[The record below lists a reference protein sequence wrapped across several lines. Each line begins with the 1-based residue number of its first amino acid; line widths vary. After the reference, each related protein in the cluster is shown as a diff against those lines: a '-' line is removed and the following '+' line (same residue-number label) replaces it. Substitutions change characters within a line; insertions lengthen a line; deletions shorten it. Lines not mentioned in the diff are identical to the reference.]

1 MKKQSWWER
10 LLGIGNTTSNSAAVA
25 KDRLTVLVAS
35 NNTQLQ
41 TRLTPE
47 RIEQMK
53 REIAAVVSRYVSG
66 LDDNSININ
75 HRKEDSMDVLEMNIS
90 LPDLIKKV
98 EDESERLSTP
108 KVIAKPKAAPVK
120 LDDESKETD
129 DVSSEKTDK
138 ADEKAGEDEVADDP
152 KKSDA

>member
-10 LLGIGNTTSNSAAVA
+10 LLGIGNTTSSSAAIA

-41 TRLTPE
+41 TRLTPD

-66 LDDNSININ
+66 LGDDSININ

-90 LPDLIKKV
+90 LPDLIKGV
-98 EDESERLSTP
+98 ENESERLTDKKS
-108 KVIAKPKAAPVK
+108 
-120 LDDESKETD
+120 DSK
-129 DVSSEKTDK
+129 SEKHAEEKSDDK
-138 ADEKAGEDEVADDP
+138 ADDKADDEP
-152 KKSDA
+152 SDDKSEDTTSDDKADKKSDDW

>member
-10 LLGIGNTTSNSAAVA
+10 LLGINSATSTSAAIA

-41 TRLTPE
+41 TRLTPD

-66 LDDNSININ
+66 LDDDSININ

-90 LPDLIKKV
+90 LPDLIKGV
-98 EDESERLSTP
+98 ENESERLNDQKTE
-108 KVIAKPKAAPVK
+108 K
-120 LDDESKETD
+120 KE
-129 DVSSEKTDK
+129 V
-138 ADEKAGEDEVADDP
+138 
-152 KKSDA
+152 KKSDDDEEDDEYDDEEDDDNDDDKALSDADDKKKDE